1 MEELEMT
8 CFEMISAV
16 GSARSSYIEAI
27 HAAKVGDYDKANQLI
42 EEGNDSF
49 LEGHKVHLQLIQNE
63 ASGKKNEMSLLLVH
77 SEDQL
82 MSAEGFKILALE
94 LIDIYK
100 RIS

>member
-1 MEELEMT
+1 MEEMEMT

-27 HAAKVGDYDKANQLI
+27 HAAKAGDYDKANQLI
-42 EEGNDSF
+42 EEGNSSF

>member
-1 MEELEMT
+1 MEEMEMT

-42 EEGNDSF
+42 EEGNSSF

>member
-42 EEGNDSF
+42 EEGNSSF

>member
-1 MEELEMT
+1 MEELEMM

-27 HAAKVGDYDKANQLI
+27 HAAKVGDYAKANQLI
-42 EEGNDSF
+42 EEGNESF